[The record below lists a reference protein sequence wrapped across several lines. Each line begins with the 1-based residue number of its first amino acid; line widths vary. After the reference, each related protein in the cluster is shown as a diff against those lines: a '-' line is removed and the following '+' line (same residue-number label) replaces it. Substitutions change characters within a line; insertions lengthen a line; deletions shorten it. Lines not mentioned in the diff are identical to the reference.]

1 MLIIIKLRKYINY
14 EFSKVEIL
22 ILLCEIL
29 LI

>member
-22 ILLCEIL
+22 ILLFEIL
-29 LI
+29 LK